1 MCGVS
6 AWDPERPYNDLP
18 APPSADD
25 LETRRVLKAAIGAN
39 AALAQLDQA
48 VASIPNPTVLINAIP
63 ILEAQ
68 ASSEIENIVTTTDE
82 LFRHLEDEAGADP
95 ATRET
100 LRYRTALRV
109 GFDRTL
115 ERGLTTATASAI
127 CSIIKGR
134 EMKVRA
140 LPGTRIGR
148 PGTNEVIYSPPEGRD
163 VINEKLSEW
172 ERFIHADD
180 GLDPLVRMAAAHYQF
195 EAIHPFSDGNG
206 RTGRIL
212 NVLMLMYAGLLR
224 LPVLYLS
231 RYIIDSK
238 NDYYRLLLAV
248 TAESAWEEWVL
259 YVLAGI
265 EVTSRYTLRKIAAI
279 RRLQDDFNQR
289 ARAASRGGA
298 DAEFQSVL
306 FEQPYCRIATV
317 MERCD
322 VSRPTATSWL
332 TALTEA
338 GLLQTV
344 KIGRDRLF
352 INREFLQLLTRHEP
366 LGEPDSGG
374 KELSTS

>member
-1 MCGVS
+1 MS
-6 AWDPERPYNDLP
+6 DWNPDRPYNDLP

-39 AALAQLDQA
+39 TALAQLDQA
-48 VASIPNPTVLINAIP
+48 VVSIPNPAVLINSIP

-82 LFRHLEDEAGADP
+82 LFRHLDDDAGADP

-100 LRYRTALRV
+100 LRYRTALRA
-109 GFDRTL
+109 GFEHTL
-115 ERGLTTATASAI
+115 ERGLTTTTASAV
-127 CSIIKGR
+127 CSIIKAR

-140 LPGTRIGR
+140 LPGIRIGR
-148 PGTNEVIYSPPEGRD
+148 PGTGEVIYSPPEGRD

-212 NVLMLMYAGLLR
+212 NVLMLVEAGLLR

-231 RYIIDSK
+231 RYVIDSK

-279 RRLQDDFNQR
+279 RTLQDDFNQR
-289 ARAASRGGA
+289 ARTVSRGGA

-317 MERCD
+317 MARCD

-332 TALTEA
+332 SALADA
-338 GLLQTV
+338 GLLQTMKV
-344 KIGRDRLF
+344 GRDRLF
-352 INREFLQLLTRHEP
+352 INREFLQLLVRREP
-366 LGEPDSGG
+366 LGEPDSYG
-374 KELSTS
+374 KKVRTS